1 MYKIIIFVLSVA
13 CTVFMDEEEKSSV
26 KRGNCCSR
34 LFGSNKKLSDQ
45 EKEFKVQLK
54 ELLVYILFLCTL
66 SVVIYGTVTPYQFY
80 YTKSIENLFIDGSG
94 VETTWSDVQ
103 SWDTFWDYLQNT
115 LLSGIHDNK
124 IGEKDIYIYN
134 ENKLLSSPRL
144 RQLRINNASC
154 DIPSV
159 FSNALF
165 NCYSDYS
172 PGEED
177 TQTLN
182 FVSYY
187 AEQSEGSKFYQDRL
201 QTRVYTG
208 QLASYSRGGYEQLL
222 SNNKDISN
230 FIVHDLKNNGWID
243 RSTRAVFIDF
253 TVYNANINMFCI
265 VKLVAEFL
273 PTGGIITSH
282 EILVQK
288 LLRYVNSKDNILF
301 GFEIALI
308 IFVIYYIVEEVI
320 EICLFKMKYFTQYW
334 SVLDNLIL
342 IQIIAGAAISLYRS
356 VTINDLI
363 SEAETNTQ
371 SFTSFETIGYYESI
385 YNDLAAICLF
395 FSWIKIFKYISFNKT
410 MRHFST
416 TLSRCSRDILS
427 FAVMFFIIFF
437 AFSQLGLL
445 LFGTIL
451 KDFATFHDSTY
462 TLFRIIL
469 GDFDFLAL
477 EQASTLLGPIF
488 FITYIFCVFF
498 ILLNMFLAIIN
509 DTYSEVKAEL
519 NAETGT
525 ALEFGDYIKKGFK
538 RIFSICGKKEDEEE
552 EESEIVKDTIPA
564 LQVHS
569 EDVLRSDDEDSVDS
583 MFDDSEKPPRQ
594 LRTQET
600 VSSYPQWD
608 VQSTGEFMNR
618 IAHKGPS
625 YEEFKILS
633 RRVDRNDDAMGSV
646 ISKIDAVLGKL
657 ELLEKSYN
665 KGVYPVIEELP
676 FPDGLED
683 EQTIHIPDETDI
695 RGHNDWTFK

>member
-1 MYKIIIFVLSVA
+1 
-13 CTVFMDEEEKSSV
+13 MDDEGESEV
-26 KRGNCCSR
+26 KRSNCCAR
-34 LFGSNKKLSDQ
+34 MFVATAETSDQ
-45 EKEFKVQLK
+45 EKEFRVQLK

-66 SVVIYGTVTPYQFY
+66 SVVIYGTVTPYQYY
-80 YTKSIENLFIDGSG
+80 YTKSMENLFIDGSN
-94 VETTWSDVQ
+94 VEENWEDVQ
-103 SWDTFWDYLQNT
+103 SWDTFWDYLQST
-115 LLSGIHDNK
+115 LLNGIHDNK
-124 IGEKDIYIYN
+124 IGEKEIYIYN
-134 ENKLLSSPRL
+134 ENKLLSLPRL

-154 DIPSV
+154 DIPPV
-159 FSNALF
+159 FSNVLF

-172 PGEED
+172 SSEED
-177 TQTLN
+177 TDTLD

-187 AEQSEGSKFYQDRL
+187 ADQSEGSKYYNDRL
-201 QTRVYTG
+201 KTRVYSG
-208 QLASYSRGGYEQLL
+208 QLARYSRGGYEQLL
-222 SNNKDISN
+222 STNKDISS
-230 FIVHDLKNNGWID
+230 FIVHDLKHNGWID
-243 RSTRAVFIDF
+243 RSTRVVFIDF

-273 PTGGIITSH
+273 PTGGIVTSH

-334 SVLDNLIL
+334 SVLDNLII
-342 IQIIAGAAISLYRS
+342 IQIVAGAAISLYRS
-356 VTINDLI
+356 VTINGLVRQ
-363 SEAETNTQ
+363 AETNTET
-371 SFTSFETIGYYESI
+371 FTSFETIGYYESI

-395 FSWIKIFKYISFNKT
+395 FSWIKLFKYISFNKT

-437 AFSQLGLL
+437 AFAQLGLL

-451 KDFATFHDSTY
+451 RDFATFHDSTY

-477 EQASTLLGPIF
+477 EQASTLLGPIY

-509 DTYSEVKAEL
+509 DTYSEVKGEL
-519 NAETGT
+519 NAESGN
-525 ALEFGDYIKKGFK
+525 ALEFGDYIKNGFK
-538 RIFSICGKKEDEEE
+538 NMFRMCSKKGEEEE
-552 EESEIVKDTIPA
+552 EESEIVKQAA
-564 LQVHS
+564 LPSLPLHS
-569 EDVLRSDDEDSVDS
+569 EDALRSDDEESNDS
-583 MFDDSEKPPRQ
+583 MFDEKPARQ

-608 VQSTGEFMNR
+608 VQSNGEFMAR
-618 IAHKGPS
+618 YKAPS
-625 YEEFKILS
+625 YEEFRILC

-657 ELLEKSYN
+657 EMLEKSYN
-665 KGVYPVIEELP
+665 KGVYPVLEEIP
-676 FPDGLED
+676 FPEGLED

-695 RGHNDWTFK
+695 RGLNDWTFK